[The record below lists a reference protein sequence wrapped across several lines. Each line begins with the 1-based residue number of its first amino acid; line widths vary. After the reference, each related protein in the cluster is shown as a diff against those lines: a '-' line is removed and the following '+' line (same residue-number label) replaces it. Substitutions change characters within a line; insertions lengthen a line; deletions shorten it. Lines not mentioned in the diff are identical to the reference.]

1 MGLDSVSGQET
12 FGEEMWPLKGLAS
25 SESDFELIPEDTEEV
40 EVDHPPAPA
49 AWKVRRRRG
58 FKRRRTDLNDG
69 KAHRCQLSVADLK
82 YSQLS
87 IKDRFQCGRTVR
99 QLIRGLWF
107 GSIKVTAPFLRL
119 TVFETTD
126 RKTGRRILRCID
138 NRRLFALKEFAG
150 MTGEDD
156 LMVTVNL
163 YSQTT
168 IMQVLRFIQNTDDTP
183 GDHVHLRR
191 QKTFR

>member
-1 MGLDSVSGQET
+1 MWSNSTAIDSRSLFGNVQVS
-12 FGEEMWPLKGLAS
+12 
-25 SESDFELIPEDTEEV
+25 
-40 EVDHPPAPA
+40 
-49 AWKVRRRRG
+49 
-58 FKRRRTDLNDG
+58 
-69 KAHRCQLSVADLK
+69 
-82 YSQLS
+82 
-87 IKDRFQCGRTVR
+87 
-99 QLIRGLWF
+99 
-107 GSIKVTAPFLRL
+107 APFLRL

-126 RKTGRRILRCID
+126 RKTRQPVLRCID

-168 IMQVLRFIQNTDDTP
+168 IMEVLRFIQNSDDTP

-191 QKTFR
+191 QKTFP